1 MDAQQTSDREHGDIM
16 LEEESHQAAHMK
28 RGHDGAS
35 RADGGAVPLKK
46 RKNASVA
53 TDSSF
58 ENPSTKRSG
67 GDDGTTKE
75 ESSARFKPK
84 SKKVT
89 PDKAKALRLDQNRKA
104 ARESR
109 KRKKVMIEELQRSLV
124 FFSKAN
130 AALKHKNDDLA
141 RLLVAAHAELAK
153 SGESVAPLDTLNA
166 SEMTGSHSTAAEA
179 AAATVPQ
186 LEASSTGGA
195 FASIP
200 AMSTLATSQVAYVPP
215 MEPGTTMQAMAHF
228 QQAALAAM
236 QAAAQGMQAL
246 DDFRD
251 PESHPVLS
259 PQPADESVEI

>member
-28 RGHDGAS
+28 RGHDGS
-35 RADGGAVPLKK
+35 LRADGGTVPIKK
-46 RKNASVA
+46 RKNAPVT
-53 TDSSF
+53 TDSSSF
-58 ENPSTKRSG
+58 ENPSTKPCG
-67 GDDGTTKE
+67 DDDGTTKE
-75 ESSARFKPK
+75 ESARLRFKPK
-84 SKKVT
+84 SKKLT

-130 AALKHKNDDLA
+130 AALKQKNDDLE

-153 SGESVAPLDTLNA
+153 SGESVAPLKTLNA
-166 SEMTGSHSTAAEA
+166 PDMTGSHSTTPEAA

-186 LEASSTGGA
+186 LEASAGGA
-195 FASIP
+195 FTLVP
-200 AMSTLATSQVAYVPP
+200 AMSTSTSQVAYVPP

-236 QAAAQGMQAL
+236 QAAAQGMQTH

-251 PESHPVLS
+251 PESHTVAE
-259 PQPADESVEI
+259 PAEETVEI